1 MIFCLIA
8 TWVFTSVYR
17 LTNVVSQLWLQQ
29 TAATSLKFIRFLS
42 QKISPLNWN
51 STNVPLNILCKFPIA
66 SNRNGKSNET
76 DHDSRRCDATFRKK
90 KTENC
95 KYALCIIPPKTCY
108 ITLALNRFSLSIF
121 THGHCCIRDGLNFNV
136 QHLLREP
143 QSFKRN
149 SNRWNRWSCNWLET
163 VNFITNRDEWA
174 RFRSTT
180 KWKLSEMAGT

>member
-1 MIFCLIA
+1 M
-8 TWVFTSVYR
+8 W
-17 LTNVVSQLWLQQ
+17 
-29 TAATSLKFIRFLS
+29 FLS
-42 QKISPLNWN
+42 RDCNKPQRLHWN
-51 STNVPLNILCKFPIA
+51 SFDSWAKKFLLWIEIQRMFHWIFYV
-66 SNRNGKSNET
+66 N
-76 DHDSRRCDATFRKK
+76 SRSLLIEMESRTKQIMTVDAAMRLSEK

-180 KWKLSEMAGT
+180 KWKLSEMADT